1 MRRRVFIVDDSP
13 LMLELYGELIEMQP
27 DMALAGTASSAEEAL
42 AAIPGADADIA
53 LVDVSMP
60 RMSGLELVG
69 RLVAVVP
76 GLPCLI
82 FSAHSGEAY
91 ARGAKDVG
99 ALGYVEKGDPTAL
112 LAAVREVL
120 AR

>member
-42 AAIPGADADIA
+42 AAIPTAAADIA

-60 RMSGLELVG
+60 RMSGIELVS
-69 RLVAVVP
+69 RLVAAVP
-76 GLPCLI
+76 GLPCLV
-82 FSAHSGEAY
+82 FSAHAGEAY
-91 ARGAKDVG
+91 ARGAKEVG
-99 ALGYVEKGDPTAL
+99 AFGYIEKGDPTAL
-112 LAAVREVL
+112 LAAMREVL